1 MSERLT
7 ELLESWVNGNRSDV
21 ADELSRGPRGDM
33 TDFLVA
39 LVRTVGPADGY
50 AFSRMVRNRDT

>member
-1 MSERLT
+1 MNDRLT

-33 TDFLVA
+33 TEFLVA
-39 LVRTVGPADGY
+39 LVRANGPEDG
-50 AFSRMVRNRDT
+50 ATFSRMIRNRD